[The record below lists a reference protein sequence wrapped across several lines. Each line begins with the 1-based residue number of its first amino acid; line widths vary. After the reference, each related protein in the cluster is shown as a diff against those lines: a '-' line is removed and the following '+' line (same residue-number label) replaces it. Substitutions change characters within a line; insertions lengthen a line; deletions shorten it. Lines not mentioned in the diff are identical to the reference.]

1 MKQSHQGTR
10 ALRRCIALALSSV
23 FLLFLSLSQPHRVH
37 HFFEGHSHSHDESRA
52 NSDDHRHGQ
61 DQTNPAQTECVV
73 QSVAQNCHLGQAALV
88 ELPFVEA
95 RLESFDPQ
103 TNQWVDLFTS
113 FSFLQR
119 APPRD
124 TLLS

>member
-1 MKQSHQGTR
+1 MEKLR
-10 ALRRCIALALSSV
+10 AGKGAFRRCAALGLSSL

-37 HFFEGHSHSHDESRA
+37 HFFEGLSHTHSETRA
-52 NSDDHRHGQ
+52 DSDDHRHGQ

-73 QSVAQNCHLGQAALV
+73 QSVVQNCHLGQAALV
-88 ELPFVEA
+88 ELPFVET

-103 TNQWVDLFTS
+103 TNPWVDLFTS

-119 APPRD
+119 APPKD
-124 TLLS
+124 TIRS